1 MIEAF
6 SEQLITID
14 ELRAR
19 MPHLHSREA
28 NLRGRLDALDAET
41 ADQVAYLKLADY
53 LEGFLAQLR
62 GNAATVEDRQRVL
75 RLLVKHILIGPEKVF
90 R

>member
-1 MIEAF
+1 M
-6 SEQLITID
+6 SCV
-14 ELRAR
+14 
-19 MPHLHSREA
+19 
-28 NLRGRLDALDAET
+28 RGCRTFIPGRQTCAVGSTPSTPRPPIRSPTLA
-41 ADQVAYLKLADY
+41 KLADY